1 MSRKTL
7 RNLMWAWAGAKAGGG
22 LWLLFWLTS
31 RLMYSDAQVKGEG
44 ESRIKMLVTVN
55 VGVRA
60 RHSVP

>member
-1 MSRKTL
+1 
-7 RNLMWAWAGAKAGGG
+7 MWAWAGAKAGGG